1 MEENAHNNE
10 PEGQSLR
17 RLFIIMHLHVF
28 LNLFVH
34 LLANAVVMAATG
46 AAVLL
51 AHCSINLIHL
61 QEESPRKSTMPLV
74 YIVWLEQLA

>member
-1 MEENAHNNE
+1 MNGAVNRNPRLNDGRNAHNNE
-10 PEGQSLR
+10 AEGQSLR
-17 RLFIIMHLHVF
+17 RLFIRMQLHVF

-34 LLANAVVMAATG
+34 LLANAGVMAAAA

-61 QEESPRKSTMPLV
+61 R
-74 YIVWLEQLA
+74 